1 MRKLRKMK
9 LLELYVVIVFMVL
22 LALSIIFATVL
33 NMANISVA
41 LIFIDFPIALIAA
54 IFASLSIR
62 EEQEEKTAVPTA

>member
-9 LLELYVVIVFMVL
+9 LLELYVVIIFIIL

-33 NMANISVA
+33 DMANISVV
-41 LIFIDFPIALIAA
+41 LLFIDFPVALVAA

-62 EEQEEKTAVPTA
+62 EEEEEKSTPVT

>member
-1 MRKLRKMK
+1 MKKLRKMK
-9 LLELYVVIVFMVL
+9 LMELYVVIIFMVL

-33 NMANISVA
+33 NMTNISVA

-62 EEQEEKTAVPTA
+62 EEEEEKTAMPTA